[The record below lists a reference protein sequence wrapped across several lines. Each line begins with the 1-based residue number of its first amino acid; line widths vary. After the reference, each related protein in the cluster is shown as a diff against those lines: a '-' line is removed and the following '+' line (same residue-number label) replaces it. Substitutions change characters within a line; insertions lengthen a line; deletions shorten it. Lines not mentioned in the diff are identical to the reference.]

1 MSDNTLVRWGLS
13 EMPPMV
19 GDPFDLARASCSRVV
34 EVGRDVSIDDQRL
47 QEFAA
52 ELDVDEIRNITNGH
66 MGENCDT
73 LSAEFRDARDAV
85 NFAVLFSLLQ
95 FGHGFRRELHEFCGV
110 GASKT
115 ITLGT
120 RRLRT
125 TGQLTG
131 ARLAGATA
139 DEIRQWFGL
148 PDAPALEDLTSQ
160 LLTVLTQT
168 GNLLHQQGFED
179 FESLCRQVLKSHEA
193 LDSPAA
199 ALVRE
204 LANRFPAFN
213 DQAVLADGSRVVLV
227 KKATLAVGEIR
238 RLAAPHDRFYDM
250 SDDLERAVAPIDNVI
265 PAMLVY
271 DGVVR
276 LSPALHQKI
285 HLDRAPLPRGVE
297 EAELRAVSLTACE
310 LIAAAAGHAFS
321 ALDIG
326 YYLWR
331 SGKEPGKR
339 QFPRH
344 HTKDTI
350 FY

>member
-1 MSDNTLVRWGLS
+1 M
-13 EMPPMV
+13 
-19 GDPFDLARASCSRVV
+19 AC
-34 EVGRDVSIDDQRL
+34 
-47 QEFAA
+47 
-52 ELDVDEIRNITNGH
+52 
-66 MGENCDT
+66 
-73 LSAEFRDARDAV
+73 
-85 NFAVLFSLLQ
+85 
-95 FGHGFRRELHEFCGV
+95 
-110 GASKT
+110 
-115 ITLGT
+115 
-120 RRLRT
+120 
-125 TGQLTG
+125 
-131 ARLAGATA
+131 ATA

-168 GNLLHQQGFED
+168 GNLLQQQGFED

-238 RLAAPHDRFYDM
+238 RLVAPHDRFYDM

-285 HLDRAPLPRGVE
+285 HLDRAPLARGVQ

-310 LIAAAAGHAFS
+310 LIVAAAGHAFS